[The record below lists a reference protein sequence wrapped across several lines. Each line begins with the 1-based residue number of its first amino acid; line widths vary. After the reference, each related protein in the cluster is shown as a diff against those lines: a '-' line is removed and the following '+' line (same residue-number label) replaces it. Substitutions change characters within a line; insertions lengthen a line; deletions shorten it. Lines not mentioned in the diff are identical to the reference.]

1 MKLTPFLIVNISLV
15 VLEKTKVWSMPAC
28 IVKKILECTLLDQSP
43 QKLDVFALNL
53 QNILILQDVGHGKT
67 KETLV

>member
-1 MKLTPFLIVNISLV
+1 MKLTPFSIKNIYLV

-43 QKLDVFALNL
+43 QKLDVFALYL
-53 QNILILQDVGHGKT
+53 QYILILQEIGHDKT
-67 KETLV
+67 NGTLV